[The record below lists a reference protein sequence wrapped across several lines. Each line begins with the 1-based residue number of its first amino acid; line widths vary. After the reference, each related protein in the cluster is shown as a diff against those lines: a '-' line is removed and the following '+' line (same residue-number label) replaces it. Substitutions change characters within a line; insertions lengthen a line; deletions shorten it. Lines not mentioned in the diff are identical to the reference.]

1 MLINNGV
8 AAAEEHAAAVAAMAA
23 GTGFQRVRHSSD
35 RRQKSLKRQH
45 R

>member
-1 MLINNGV
+1 MLINNSV
-8 AAAEEHAAAVAAMAA
+8 AAAKEHAAAIAVMAA
-23 GTGFQRVRHSSD
+23 GTGFQRVRHSSN